1 MGEKINVQV
10 GIKGRSL
17 PPGGGKDHVLVKN
30 SENDF
35 DCTWKDVVGGTD
47 ATIPQ
52 PYGLL
57 PNVDT
62 GTGNAGGIADYA
74 RGDHSHQANVGNSTP
89 VMDSGLGGAGTSFV
103 YARADH
109 YHPTDTSRASDS
121 DVTAFKAMFKGF
133 TVTLGTTWTDGA
145 QTVSS
150 DDFIA
155 SGYAYIVTPA
165 SGSLAEYA
173 ACKIYADNVSVDE
186 AMTFHCETA
195 NENQLTVNIVRVKA

>member
-52 PYGLL
+52 PYDLFV

-62 GTGNAGGIADYA
+62 AAGNAGGIADYS
-74 RGDHSHQANVGNSTP
+74 RGDHSHKANVGSVAP
-89 VMDSGLGGAGTSFV
+89 PMDSGLGGAGTSFV
-103 YARADH
+103 YARSDH
-109 YHPTDTSRASDS
+109 YHATDTSRASADE
-121 DVTAFKAMFKGF
+121 VNTFKAMFKGF
-133 TVTLGTTWTDGA
+133 TVTLGTTWSDSA

-173 ACKIYADNVSVDE
+173 ACKIYADDVSVDVSDDSAASE
-186 AMTFHCETA
+186 ASSS
-195 NENQLTVNIVRVKA
+195 